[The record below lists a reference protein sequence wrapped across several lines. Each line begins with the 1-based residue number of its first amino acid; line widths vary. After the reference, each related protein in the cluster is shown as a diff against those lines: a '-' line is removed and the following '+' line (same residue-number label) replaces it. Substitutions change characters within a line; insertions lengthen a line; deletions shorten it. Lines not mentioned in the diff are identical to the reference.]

1 MRKNDYYTEFVS
13 NNSTISFVSKTRHF
27 TEKYFGLGLSK
38 IKYSL
43 KNIKNKFVEKFVE
56 KEDSNIREAKVDF
69 DSIAYKINNENEIL
83 FNDCVDLAHGVDKAM
98 KNKDNIDFSE
108 EQAKLKELVF
118 SLKESKNEYSKL
130 KEIYEEL
137 RYLRTITFKK
147 IIDSK
152 KPKLITADHEIKN
165 DVFNFD
171 PEELEP
177 IIINGVND
185 SKKEEK
191 VTKEENKVVTPEVK
205 TEEVKTEKVVK
216 PTKPV
221 EIKAL
226 IVKTPEKKT
235 NEYSQ
240 IKSKISLYDRKISAL
255 ETKVALNK
263 KSLADAVKYVSKIDK
278 ILNEDNLDSREIKM
292 YKELRSERIAMQ
304 DEAKAKY
311 DDAKKELENAKIEK
325 ALYKQS
331 MIKIDVP
338 QKNGKVFTKEVRVDK
353 YLEQVENDKK
363 LAKVQKEVA
372 KKAKLEAEIAAL
384 KAKLAEKETKLN
396 SLETDLNGTSENVH
410 GDYTPEDYHEMIV
423 NMHRPSF
430 Y

>member
-1 MRKNDYYTEFVS
+1 MRKNDYYTEFVN

-69 DSIAYKINNENEIL
+69 DSIAYKINNENEII

-98 KNKDNIDFSE
+98 KNKDNIDFSK

-118 SLKESKNEYSKL
+118 SLKESKNDYSKL

-152 KPKLITADHEIKN
+152 KPKLITSDHKVKNNGPFNLGNFEPVVVEQFATETKEVEQPKIVEETKVVEEPKVVEEIK
-165 DVFNFD
+165 
-171 PEELEP
+171 
-177 IIINGVND
+177 
-185 SKKEEK
+185 
-191 VTKEENKVVTPEVK
+191 TPTITVK
-205 TEEVKTEKVVK
+205 PVVK
-216 PTKPV
+216 NTV
-221 EIKAL
+221 DID
-226 IVKTPEKKT
+226 
-235 NEYSQ
+235 Q
-240 IKSKISLYDRKISAL
+240 INSKISLYDSKISAL

-304 DEAKAKY
+304 DDAKAKY
-311 DDAKKELENAKIEK
+311 DAAKKELEDAKIEK

-338 QKNGKVFTKEVRVDK
+338 QKNGKVFTKEVRIDK

-372 KKAKLEAEIAAL
+372 KKAILEAEIAAL
-384 KAKLAEKETKLN
+384 KAKLAEKEAKLN
-396 SLETDLNGTSENVH
+396 SLETNLNGTSENVH
-410 GDYTPEDYHEMIV
+410 SDYTPEEYHEMIV

>member
-43 KNIKNKFVEKFVE
+43 KKIKNKFVEKFVE

-69 DSIAYKINNENEIL
+69 DSIAYKINNENEVL

-98 KNKDNIDFSE
+98 KNKDNIDFSK

-118 SLKESKNEYSKL
+118 SLKESKNDYSKL

-137 RYLRTITFKK
+137 RYLKSVTFKK

-152 KPKLITADHEIKN
+152 KPKLITSDHKVKN
-165 DVFNFD
+165 NGPFNLGNFEPVVVEPFVTETEGD
-171 PEELEP
+171 KKTTVVEKTKVVEEPKTTP
-177 IIINGVND
+177 II
-185 SKKEEK
+185 SK
-191 VTKEENKVVTPEVK
+191 P
-205 TEEVKTEKVVK
+205 VVK
-216 PTKPV
+216 NTV
-221 EIKAL
+221 DID
-226 IVKTPEKKT
+226 
-235 NEYSQ
+235 Q
-240 IKSKISLYDRKISAL
+240 IDSKISLYDSKISAL

-292 YKELRSERIAMQ
+292 YKELRSERIVMQ

-311 DDAKKELENAKIEK
+311 DAAKKELEDAKIEK

-384 KAKLAEKETKLN
+384 KAKLAEKEAKLN
-396 SLETDLNGTSENVH
+396 SLETNLNGTSENVH
-410 GDYTPEDYHEMIV
+410 GDYTPEEYHEMIV